1 MIIYNVNTTL
11 KIVQTP
17 DYPQNT
23 SQCRIKWDNKRDKHK

>member
-1 MIIYNVNTTL
+1 MIIYNVNTTP

-23 SQCRIKWDNKRDKHK
+23 SQCRFKRNNKRDKHK